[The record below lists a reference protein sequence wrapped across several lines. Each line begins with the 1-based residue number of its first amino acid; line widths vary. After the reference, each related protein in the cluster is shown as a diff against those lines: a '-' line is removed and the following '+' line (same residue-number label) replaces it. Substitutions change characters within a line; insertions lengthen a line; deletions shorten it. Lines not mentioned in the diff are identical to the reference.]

1 MGVGQMKEFWAMVAT
16 ILVCLF
22 GSGGVVL
29 WFLNRI
35 AKKHD
40 DKDTTAK
47 DIKDI
52 KNAIKLFQKGLVM
65 CLENDSVVFN
75 ALKTHQINGDSEI
88 QEKKMKAYFLS
99 LLEERK

>member
-1 MGVGQMKEFWAMVAT
+1 MSELWTAITT

-22 GSGGVVL
+22 GSGGIVL
-29 WFLNRI
+29 WFLNRV

-40 DKDTTAK
+40 AKDTTAK
-47 DIKDI
+47 DLKEIKDC
-52 KNAIKLFQKGLVM
+52 IKLLQRGLIM
-65 CLENDSVVFN
+65 CLENDGVVFN
-75 ALKTHQINGDSEI
+75 ALKTHQINGDSEL

>member
-1 MGVGQMKEFWAMVAT
+1 MDKITAIVTV
-16 ILVCLF
+16 IICIF
-22 GSGGVVL
+22 GSGGIVL

-40 DKDTTAK
+40 AKDATAK
-47 DIKDI
+47 DIKEI
-52 KNAIKLFQKGLVM
+52 KKAIQTLQKGLVM
-65 CLENDSVVFN
+65 CLENDCVIFN
-75 ALKTHQINGDSEI
+75 ALKTHQINGDSEL

>member
-1 MGVGQMKEFWAMVAT
+1 MDRITAIVTV
-16 ILVCLF
+16 IVCLF
-22 GSGGVVL
+22 GSGGIVL

-40 DKDTTAK
+40 ARDTTAK
-47 DIKDI
+47 DVREIKD
-52 KNAIKLFQKGLVM
+52 AMQTMQKGLIM
-65 CLENDSVVFN
+65 CLENDCVIFN
-75 ALKTHQINGDSEI
+75 ALKTHQINGDSEL

>member
-1 MGVGQMKEFWAMVAT
+1 MDKITAIITVA
-16 ILVCLF
+16 VCLF
-22 GSGGVVL
+22 GSGGIVL

-40 DKDTTAK
+40 AKDTTAK
-47 DIKDI
+47 DLKEIKECI
-52 KNAIKLFQKGLVM
+52 KTLQRGLIM

-75 ALKTHQINGDSEI
+75 ALKTHQINGDSEV
-88 QEKKMKAYFLS
+88 QEAKMRNYFLS

>member
-1 MGVGQMKEFWAMVAT
+1 MDKITAIVTIVA
-16 ILVCLF
+16 CLF
-22 GSGGVVL
+22 GSGGIVL

-40 DKDTTAK
+40 AKDTTAK
-47 DIKDI
+47 DIKEI
-52 KNAIKLFQKGLVM
+52 KKAIQTLQKGLIM
-65 CLENDSVVFN
+65 CLENDCVIFN
-75 ALKTHQINGDSEI
+75 ALKTHQINGDSEL

>member
-1 MGVGQMKEFWAMVAT
+1 MNGLLTAIMT

-29 WFLNRI
+29 WFLNRV

-40 DKDTTAK
+40 AKDTTAK
-47 DIKDI
+47 DIKEI
-52 KNAIKLFQKGLVM
+52 KEDVKLLQRGLIM

-75 ALKTHQINGDSEI
+75 ALKTHQINGDSEL
-88 QEKKMKAYFLS
+88 QEKKMQAYFLS